1 MTDAPILR
9 MADILAVT
17 KLCRG
22 SIYKAMKA
30 GTFPPSVKLTQR
42 AIGWRRGD
50 VDKWLADPAGYR
62 SAGTQ

>member
-22 SIYKAMKA
+22 SIYKGMKA

-50 VDKWLADPAGYR
+50 VERWLSDPAGYR
-62 SAGTQ
+62 SVKQ